1 MWLAGNLAHYSADQP
16 QVLIDG
22 LPHRAPWVDLKD
34 MQAKGA
40 VLVWNVD
47 DLTHLPAVFAAVAP
61 NAQVGTPFILP
72 ARRSGA
78 SVEHIGWAILLPQSS
93 P

>member
-1 MWLAGNLAHYSADQP
+1 
-16 QVLIDG
+16 
-22 LPHRAPWVDLKD
+22 
-34 MQAKGA
+34 
-40 VLVWNVD
+40 
-47 DLTHLPAVFAAVAP
+47 VFAAVAP